1 MPHDPA
7 NKFKLNYLEPN
18 SAPSLI
24 PTRDFKKK
32 LSLATNFSSVDRN
45 IKQLLAQKWVIHIHA
60 NYIEELAQLFDW
72 LSGSVHGGALII
84 ATDTISKKQI
94 TAEMIRKH
102 IISNEFAGHEIIVS
116 GNSGRNVSALMLHL
130 AQEFQS
136 YDLVLHLHAKRSPY
150 HSSLGAS
157 RFRDLA
163 ACLAKFKMHVEAIRT
178 AFATHQNLG
187 IVIPRL
193 TEDLRQFTNWGQ
205 NYDLAS
211 LTCSKTLI
219 NKSLLIYSPLIFP
232 AGMMFWFRPQAM
244 LSFCLAYENCLP
256 LPSEP
261 LAIDGTCLLALEPI
275 VLHACELDGYS
286 WAISY
291 PEQEHT
297 RDAQPAAHRIN
308 VWEPRYEDYLN
319 STTVLANSL
328 RQAEKE
334 LGACKAYLSKR
345 LRSPHKRF
353 LQMLISLFPQISPS
367 N

>member
-7 NKFKLNYLEPN
+7 NKFELNYLEPN

-24 PTRDFKKK
+24 PTREFEKK
-32 LSLATNFSSVDRN
+32 LSLAANFSSADRN
-45 IKQLLAQKWVIHIHA
+45 IEQLLAQKWVIHIHA
-60 NYIEELAQLFDW
+60 YYIEELAQLFDW
-72 LSGSVHGGALII
+72 LSGSVHGGALVIT
-84 ATDTISKKQI
+84 TDTISKKQI
-94 TAEMIRKH
+94 IAGMLRKH
-102 IISNEFAGHEIIVS
+102 VISNEFAGHEISVS

-136 YDLVLHLHAKRSPY
+136 YDLVLHLHTKRSPY
-150 HSSLGAS
+150 NSSLGAS
-157 RFRDLA
+157 WFRDLV
-163 ACLAKFKMHVEAIRT
+163 ACLANSKLHVEEIRY
-178 AFATHQNLG
+178 AFAAHQNLG

-193 TEDLRQFTNWGQ
+193 TEGLRQFTNWGQ

-211 LTCSKTLI
+211 LICSKTFI
-219 NKSLLIYSPLIFP
+219 NKSLSIYSPLIFP

-244 LSFCLAYENCLP
+244 RSFCLAYENCLP

-261 LAIDGTCLLALEPI
+261 LAIDGTCLHALERI

-297 RDAQPAAHRIN
+297 SDAQPEPHRLS
-308 VWEPRYEDYLN
+308 VWEPRYKDYLN

-345 LRSPHKRF
+345 IRSPHKRF
-353 LQMLISLFPQISPS
+353 LQMLISLFQRISLS